1 MEFITQNIQRMIE
14 LFRKSHNKDS
24 RNEPTSSWSLRTVF
38 PQRSGRTTIETRTLI
53 CTNEER
59 KDIPSPGKTKRW
71 MIILRAESTEIYCLN
86 PKQDF
91 RIILGKEKREWQSSL
106 WPADSLSC
114 VQWLDLPKG
123 FCVQPLY
130 DVLKYPKPRAINTTS
145 SAHPVEAFDF
155 SAGVK
160 VGIVL

>member
-14 LFRKSHNKDS
+14 LFRKFHNKDS

-71 MIILRAESTEIYCLN
+71 MIILGAESTEIYCLN

-114 VQWLDLPKG
+114 GWI
-123 FCVQPLY
+123 F
-130 DVLKYPKPRAINTTS
+130 PRAFVCNLSMMFLSILSPEPST
-145 SAHPVEAFDF
+145 PL
-155 SAGVK
+155 
-160 VGIVL
+160 VLLILWKLLTFQPELK